1 MEGKKKHIIIILA
14 IILAILLFLFVR
26 SCSND
31 KDLDDKNN
39 DDNKIE
45 DVSKDENDETLEDEE
60 NDKEE
65 TEKVIAVDNSYE
77 KALAAVLKAEKS
89 FSKEDIKNARNLI
102 KKVKD
107 DNKKSELTKR
117 VDIVEEAIEAINLVE
132 KAEELVKNTDDKEDV
147 ENLRNYVNDNEI
159 MTVIENLRNETVKD
173 DLKERME
180 EVNRIINDDIA
191 PLYEGIKDGEI
202 TNKNILIT
210 ISDDTKVIVSASLN
224 GNEYEYKENEEITE
238 EGIYKLTLI
247 DEAFNEVVI
256 NFTIDKTAPVFENL
270 EDNKHYEE
278 VLINV
283 KDDTKVVITVN
294 NLDANTSNEVK
305 QGTKLTDDASYV
317 LTAKDEA
324 GNETTIKVI
333 IDTTSP
339 EISGISDNELV
350 NKKVTLEVSDKF
362 LNNVS
367 VNGTNYTKDS
377 YTCDNDENC
386 IFVLE
391 VETDG
396 EYTIVATDEIGNS
409 TTKTFIIDMTLNDVV
424 VNYSITDITKE
435 KVEVT
440 LTSDEDITL
449 VEDTTWI
456 SISGYA
462 KEFKKTYSEN
472 TVETIT
478 YKDKAGNEKTVEI
491 RIENIDK
498 NPPVIKNIENG
509 KHYKEVI
516 ISVEDENLESI
527 KLNGIK
533 VQNGT
538 TIKINGT
545 YKLEAID
552 KAGNTSTVTFTVD
565 SIAPIIFV
573 LDKIEFL
580 QSDLIPIKPVI
591 IDLNLDTVVVKK
603 DGVNINYKQG
613 DQLTEQGSYE
623 IIATD
628 KAGNS
633 STTTF
638 TIDNREPI
646 FYNDTKPIPT
656 LIVSG
661 FGYQEVTIKV
671 LEENFD
677 ENSIFV
683 LKKENV
689 DTSIGISIPI
699 YKKIEYTYGD
709 TITEEGEYIVVAA
722 DKALNISF
730 TKFVIDKTKPTVSVS
745 EGEHYSSVKLEIVD
759 ATLVDELT
767 SLRIKTNELLGL
779 PIYEKVEFTSG
790 DIITEEGEYLVTAV
804 DQAGNTTTVHFVIDT
819 TAPTVEGV
827 TENGRYIKVSPI
839 FSDLNPVS
847 ATLNGNNFVSGTK
860 IIEDGEYTL
869 IVTDKAGNTTTVNF
883 IVDSTAISFENIED
897 GKKYK
902 EDITPSVRSHYNL
915 TSITLDGNSYNIG
928 DIIAT
933 EGTHTLVAVDS
944 YGNEASVTFSI
955 DKTAPTITTTFN
967 TQVAGVDGTSLD
979 VRALVEDNIDSSRY
993 IAPVVTHSV
1002 DGELG
1007 ALESIETSKSKVGT
1021 YTLVYKTSDSALNE
1035 TTKTVVVEVLKSDV
1049 YIILGTDNSNLTSVY
1064 DGTNKLSTI
1073 AKKLMD
1079 SNGEVSGDV
1088 ELTVTDLEGNPAELV
1103 NVGTYKITATTT
1115 SYNYV
1120 IPTEIQYTITQKEVA
1135 VKFVAEDTSS
1145 NNNVYEYDQQ
1155 VKTYK
1160 AYLVDYNT
1168 EGVIE
1173 IIGTY
1178 STSSADVGEYTL
1190 TASYPYDGND
1200 NYVLKSELTQS
1211 VTIEKATLVVNFP
1224 TSPDENGLVTPTI
1237 TNSQGKTLEISIL
1250 PVYLKYGKLTPWGS
1264 EDYKVPVLNMKNSGK
1279 YKVNVTILETNN
1291 YNSISSDSY
1300 YTVS

>member
-1 MEGKKKHIIIILA
+1 MEGKKKYIIIILA

-65 TEKVIAVDNSYE
+65 ETEEVIAVDNSYE
-77 KALAAVLKAEKS
+77 KALVAVLKAEKS
-89 FSKEDIKNARNLI
+89 FSKKDIENARKLI

-107 DNKKSELTKR
+107 DNKKSELTER

-132 KAEELVKNTDDKEDV
+132 KAEELAKNAASKEEV
-147 ENLRNYVNDNEI
+147 ENLRNYVSDNEI
-159 MTVIENLRNETVKD
+159 MTVIENLRNEKVKD

-180 EVNRIINDDIA
+180 EVNRIVNDDIA

-202 TNKNILIT
+202 TNKNVLIT
-210 ISDDTKVIVSASLN
+210 ISDDTKVVASASLN
-224 GNEYEYKENEEITE
+224 GNEYEYKENEEFTE
-238 EGIYKLTLI
+238 EGIYKLTLT
-247 DEAFNEVVI
+247 DEAFNEVVV
-256 NFTIDKTAPVFENL
+256 NFTIDKTAPEFESL

-278 VLINV
+278 ILINV
-283 KDDTKVVITVN
+283 KNATEVVITVN
-294 NLDANTSNEVK
+294 NLDANTSDEVE
-305 QGTKLTDDASYV
+305 QGAKLTDDATYV

-339 EISGISDNELV
+339 EINGISDNELV
-350 NKKVTLEVSDKF
+350 KKKVTLEVSDKF

-377 YTCDNDENC
+377 YTCDSNNENC
-386 IFVLE
+386 IFILE
-391 VETDG
+391 VETDD
-396 EYTIVATDEIGNS
+396 EYTVIATDEIGNN
-409 TTKTFIIDMTLNDVV
+409 TTRTFTIDMTLNDVS
-424 VNYSITDITKE
+424 VNYSITNITKDN
-435 KVEVT
+435 VEVT

-449 VEDTTWI
+449 VGDTTWT
-456 SISGYA
+456 SISEYA

-478 YKDKAGNEKTVEI
+478 YKDKAGNEKTIEI
-491 RIENIDK
+491 RIENIDT

-509 KHYKEVI
+509 KHYKEVT
-516 ISVEDENLESI
+516 ISVEDDNLESI
-527 KLNGIK
+527 KLNGIE
-533 VQNGT
+533 VENET
-538 TIKINGT
+538 TITFNGY
-545 YKLEAID
+545 YKLEATD
-552 KAGNTSTVTFTVD
+552 KAGNVSSVTFTVD
-565 SIAPIIFV
+565 SIAPIILV
-573 LDKIEFL
+573 LDKIDFL

-591 IDLNLDTVVVKK
+591 IDLNLDTVIVKK
-603 DGVNINYKQG
+603 DGESINYKQG

-623 IIATD
+623 ITATD

-638 TIDNREPI
+638 TIDNKEPI

-677 ENSIFV
+677 ENSIIV

-689 DTSIGISIPI
+689 DTSLGISIPI
-699 YKKIEYTYGD
+699 YKRIEYTYGD

-722 DKALNISF
+722 DKALNISY
-730 TKFVIDKTKPTVSVS
+730 TKFVIDKTKPEVSVS
-745 EGEHYSSVKLEIVD
+745 EGEHYNSVKLDITD

-767 SLRIKTNELLGL
+767 SLMRKTSSF
-779 PIYEKVEFTSG
+779 PFVEKVDFSNG
-790 DIITEEGEYLVTAV
+790 DVISTEGEYIITAV
-804 DQAGNTTTVHFVIDT
+804 DQAGNTVIVNFVIDT
-819 TAPTVEGV
+819 TYPTIEGV
-827 TENGRYIKVSPI
+827 SENGRYIKVAPQ
-839 FSDLNPVS
+839 FSDANPVT
-847 ATLNGNNFVSGTK
+847 ATLNGNNFVSGTE
-860 IIEDGEYTL
+860 ITEDGEYTL
-869 IVTDKAGNTTTVNF
+869 IVTDKAGNATTVNF
-883 IVDSTAISFENIED
+883 IVDSTAILFENIEE
-897 GKKYK
+897 GKSYK
-902 EDITPSVRSHYNL
+902 ENITPSIKSHYPL
-915 TSITLDGNSYNIG
+915 TSLTLDDNSYNVG
-928 DIIAT
+928 DTIET
-933 EGTHTLVAVDS
+933 EGTHTLAVIDS

-967 TQVAGVDGTSLD
+967 TQVAGIDGTSLD

-1007 ALESIETSKSKVGT
+1007 VLESIETSKSKVGT
-1021 YTLVYKTSDSALNE
+1021 YTLVYTTTDNALNE
-1035 TTKTVVVEVLKSDV
+1035 TTKTIVVQVLKSDV
-1049 YIILGTDNSNLTSVY
+1049 YIVLGVDNSNLTSVY

-1073 AKKLMD
+1073 TKKLMD
-1079 SNGEVSGDV
+1079 TNVEVSGDV
-1088 ELTVTDLEGNPAELV
+1088 ELTVTDLEGNPAELI
-1103 NVGTYKITATTT
+1103 NVGTYKVTATTT

-1120 IPTEIQYTITQKEVA
+1120 IPVEIQYTITQKEVA

-1155 VKTYK
+1155 VKTYT
-1160 AYLVDYNT
+1160 AYLVDYYT

-1173 IIGTY
+1173 TIGTY

-1190 TASYPYDGND
+1190 TANYPYEGNN

-1224 TSPDENGLVTPTI
+1224 TSPDENGLVTPTV

-1264 EDYKVPVLNMKNSGK
+1264 EDYKVPVFNMKNSGK

-1300 YTVS
+1300 YTIS